1 MPRRPMSVKASNDH
15 DFVPPDPYK
24 PLKGPIPAEI
34 TQLEKVPELNSMVLD
49 IKEARS

>member
-15 DFVPPDPYK
+15 DFVPPDRYK

-34 TQLEKVPELNSMVLD
+34 TQLEKAPEFNSMVL
-49 IKEARS
+49 EARS